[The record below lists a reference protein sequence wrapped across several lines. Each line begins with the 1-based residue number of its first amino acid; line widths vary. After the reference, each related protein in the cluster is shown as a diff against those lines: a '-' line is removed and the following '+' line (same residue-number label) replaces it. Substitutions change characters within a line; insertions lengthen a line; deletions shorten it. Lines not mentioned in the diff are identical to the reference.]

1 LNKNLSSSPTRDAPS
16 LRSPEREVLEANP
29 AALLAQLKVTTERLV
44 VAIQAGASQ
53 TVRTLPSEG
62 LLLEDELLSEEEL
75 ARGPSGGRITA
86 SELKRLSG
94 LRARRRRN
102 APSEFFNWPTWDMLI
117 HLLAV
122 RADGGHAS
130 VSSVC
135 TACGAPQ
142 STALRKLTDL
152 EDAKL
157 VRRYLRS
164 SDRRRIFI
172 TITDR
177 AAEMII
183 AALHDEI
190 AIYDSI
196 AASQERERERERE
209 S

>member
-1 LNKNLSSSPTRDAPS
+1 
-16 LRSPEREVLEANP
+16 LRSPEREVLESDP

-44 VAIQAGASQ
+44 AAIQGNASQ
-53 TVRTLPSEG
+53 GVRTLPSEG
-62 LLLEDELLSEEEL
+62 LLLEDGLLSEEEL
-75 ARGPSGGRITA
+75 DQRPRGGSLTA

-102 APSEFFNWPTWDMLI
+102 APSEFFEWPTWDMLL

-122 RADGGHAS
+122 RVDGGHAS
-130 VSSVC
+130 VSYVC
-135 TACGAPQ
+135 TSCGAPQ

-177 AAEMII
+177 AAEMVI
-183 AALHDEI
+183 AAFRDEI

-196 AASQERERERERE
+196 AASQERE

>member
-1 LNKNLSSSPTRDAPS
+1 LNKNLSSFPARDAPS
-16 LRSPEREVLEANP
+16 LPSRDGEVLESNP

-44 VAIQAGASQ
+44 AAIQADASQ
-53 TVRTLPSEG
+53 GVRTLPSEG
-62 LLLEDELLSEEEL
+62 LLLADGLLWGEGL
-75 ARGPSGGRITA
+75 DQRPRSGSLTA

-102 APSEFFNWPTWDMLI
+102 APNEFFDWPAWDMLI

-135 TACGAPQ
+135 TSCGAPQ

-177 AAEMII
+177 AAEMVI
-183 AALHDEI
+183 AAFRDEI
-190 AIYDSI
+190 AMYKWI
-196 AASQERERERERE
+196 AASRE

>member
-1 LNKNLSSSPTRDAPS
+1 LNKNLMSSTRDASS
-16 LRSPEREVLEANP
+16 LQCNNGEVLESDP
-29 AALLAQLKVTTERLV
+29 AALLAQLTVAIERLV
-44 VAIQAGASQ
+44 AAIQADASQ
-53 TVRTLPSEG
+53 AVRALPSEG
-62 LLLEDELLSEEEL
+62 LLPEDGLLSEVEL
-75 ARGPSGGRITA
+75 DQRPSGGSLTA
-86 SELKRLSG
+86 NELKRLSG

-102 APSEFFNWPTWDMLI
+102 APSEFFDWPTWDMLI

-135 TACGAPQ
+135 TSCGAPQ

-152 EDAKL
+152 EDVGL

-183 AALHDEI
+183 AAFHDEI
-190 AIYDSI
+190 TMYKSI
-196 AASQERERERERE
+196 TASREREI
-209 S
+209 